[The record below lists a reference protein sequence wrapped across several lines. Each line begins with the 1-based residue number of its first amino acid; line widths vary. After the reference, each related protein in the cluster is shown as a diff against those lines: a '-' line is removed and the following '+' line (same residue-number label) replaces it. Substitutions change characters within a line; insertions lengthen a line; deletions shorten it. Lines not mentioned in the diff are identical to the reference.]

1 MQFWKMSPMCRPT
14 ADSQWGVSGI
24 HSLSLRR
31 HVIRSP
37 RPYKLYLNLISVCDC
52 VTDETQC
59 LPWEDRSLEND
70 VHSSWVLSG
79 LQFSRRELFWQF
91 LLRGPCLRTII
102 QDVFVSYLK
111 NSQQSQIGPII
122 HILDFCSSCIKKQ
135 NKTAMIASL
144 SVSVGMFGTI
154 KLISIWLHLHIK
166 LFFCQ

>member
-70 VHSSWVLSG
+70 VHSFWVLSG

-91 LLRGPCLRTII
+91 LLRGPLSENNHPWCVCQLFEKFTTISNWTYYSHLRLLHQLYKKT
-102 QDVFVSYLK
+102 
-111 NSQQSQIGPII
+111 
-122 HILDFCSSCIKKQ
+122 KQ
-135 NKTAMIASL
+135 NSHDCISL
-144 SVSVGMFGTI
+144 CVSRDVWYHQAD
-154 KLISIWLHLHIK
+154 LNLAPPSY
-166 LFFCQ
+166 